1 MFRAGE
7 GWCRMAPTA
16 ETKPEKRKAR
26 GDEHVARNMRHAI
39 LMADRNLNISETVRA
54 RKV

>member
-1 MFRAGE
+1 MSELERDGV
-7 GWCRMAPTA
+7 GWPLRP
-16 ETKPEKRKAR
+16 KRNPRNEK
-26 GDEHVARNMRHAI
+26 HVATSNMRHAI